1 MRLSGFCLTL
11 ALSIGVMP
19 ACSSPAG
26 PSARSGRPTI
36 AAPVAVAPQGSL
48 LIGDLDQPI
57 TLTVLNPTAPQNAG
71 AIALT
76 FEVSA
81 DATFT
86 SLVASRSATADGDR
100 TSVTIDR
107 LPPNGTYYW
116 RAWAAADNAVRTIPV
131 PASFRIGPAIVSGPY
146 RMTIDATGLGCGDLF
161 ARPIIVDAVL
171 TRTGQKIS
179 FNRPGNGWCG
189 SFPGADCGGVS
200 GTFAGSTFTGTATFQ
215 KTALAAPTDT
225 VIWEGELGALGHAN
239 PDGTVSGSLT
249 HRFGPDLI
257 VAQTKSTPWTSAT
270 CHAAV
275 PWTLTPQ

>member
-57 TLTVLNPTAPQNAG
+57 
-71 AIALT
+71 
-76 FEVSA
+76 
-81 DATFT
+81 
-86 SLVASRSATADGDR
+86 
-100 TSVTIDR
+100 
-107 LPPNGTYYW
+107 
-116 RAWAAADNAVRTIPV
+116 PV
-131 PASFRIGPAIVSGPY
+131 PSAFRIGPAIVSGPY

-215 KTALAAPTDT
+215 K
-225 VIWEGELGALGHAN
+225 
-239 PDGTVSGSLT
+239 
-249 HRFGPDLI
+249 
-257 VAQTKSTPWTSAT
+257 
-270 CHAAV
+270 
-275 PWTLTPQ
+275 